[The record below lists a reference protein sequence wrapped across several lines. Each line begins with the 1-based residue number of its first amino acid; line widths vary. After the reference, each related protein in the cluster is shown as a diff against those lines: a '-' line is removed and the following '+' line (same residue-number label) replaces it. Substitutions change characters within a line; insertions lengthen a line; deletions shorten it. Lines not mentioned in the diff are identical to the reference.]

1 MAGVPTVRHTE
12 LPKLITGLSYPSLM
26 MSCVLSV
33 TSSITRQ
40 GGAEQGIDAIAQA
53 LTKLEKKR

>member
-26 MSCVLSV
+26 MSCVLSDI
-33 TSSITRQ
+33 SSITRQ